1 MKHRFT
7 RWLTC
12 VAMLLT
18 LGAFTNRSHA
28 AERGFVYVGGA
39 APEGSDY
46 APWYTPVADNAAHF
60 EALRMFETSEG
71 SGIYEGMFN
80 FPSVYFRFYYDLA
93 DLPQETASAG
103 WRMNVIHPRL
113 NTDGDPGTALG
124 RSGIT
129 LYDDVEKA
137 AVIPSY
143 VDPGCWR
150 VPASGTYKLRLD
162 LNEGKLW
169 AIPSGTYLLL
179 VNDES
184 TPTLATADRYVADIN
199 LNDYV
204 EACDLR
210 VYRYDFVNGLWCN
223 PPKIYEELT
232 SGYNRFRGT
241 MEYEKGAPFVADQWP
256 GGVVTGGIG
265 SVTLSGDTPFGTP
278 LSVEMLY
285 AVGDMNDW
293 MTSDG
298 LAATPLGSDGTKFEI
313 TLPVGSREFK
323 FVDESQSWMG
333 IVIGQEA
340 DAQKSADGSSI
351 IVPLSTINSAGNF
364 RFSYALESP
373 VTAAID
379 LTAMT
384 MTLPADAPYY
394 TAGVA
399 GETPMYVVPADAT
412 FQPWKGASAAV
423 LSSFGS
429 LSKQPDGTYSGS
441 VKLDGSRF
449 NIVSTLADKG
459 GVNTVL
465 APPTGGDRS
474 LVTENG
480 MAWSRAKALPA
491 DKAGCWTLP
500 AADGGYVTVTVT
512 PGDDPAVKF
521 ETGGVGGDRIYLIGM
536 PQGWDI
542 MDGSWPLL
550 LTDKGGYYGSFDIAE
565 GEAMFRFYTEL
576 GYWDAGSYGY
586 VYDDS
591 VNDLQFVDGDSYRM
605 VRGKGVYNFIDW
617 PGGKMY
623 IYVRPGMS
631 GLVVSASPIAEA
643 GEIAPYDPDKVKE
656 SLYVVDAQGDYT
668 ELDKQPDGTYTGGFS
683 LREGN
688 DGFRLFTKRLPI
700 SPEEPE
706 WEGSYALSAPSA
718 SFALEPDGYG
728 VAEASFTAQN
738 SVNTSG
744 SNAFSLKNMVSPSG
758 WDNYRITVD
767 PAAGKLYLREY
778 NGNVW
783 WLVGP
788 MTSGESPTVAT
799 CGKYPEA
806 AIPAYGWVGAKVINI
821 PAGQFSFYFDDLN
834 GWHAQQQGM
843 PPSIDQTVAFADR
856 YFKAPVTESEP
867 WYGYF
872 QNYGLA
878 VYNSLSLPGWEG
890 GYVAVSPME
899 LFDMRGLAY
908 IYASTGKYDEAAGK
922 YVYEKLKVSADDP
935 LVFEGELTLGGNSY
949 LQFALGGES
958 GPVMGIGSV
967 EVMSGTGTYVNQGAG
982 KLSVG
987 GSTVTAPL
995 SFHGNSFTFPDFVG
1009 EGAVKLRVDL
1019 RSMKMTAEVKEVNQ
1033 GMTYEAV
1040 AGDGSDLDGAVAYP
1054 SASQEG
1060 AVTVA
1065 AQVKGGAE
1073 GTAFN
1078 FTAPD
1083 GTVIQPAGGAMTEIE
1098 FDATG
1103 SWSGP
1108 FVKKAAAASS
1118 RKMLRAKAATEAKW
1132 HFSLPEGAQGIV
1144 NMLIDEKSNRL
1155 TVHSADCNK
1164 GFFIV
1169 PRVNYAQPVAPSIE
1183 NLETLKGSM
1192 LKETVAGV
1200 YEGDFEM
1207 PKDAQEFRVAF
1218 CSSLYD
1224 AKSPINPTGIS
1235 YMLYEFGGFDMTE
1248 ETEASNPAMSHSMYS
1263 YATEW
1268 QVIAPQGKVHVRY
1281 DRAANTLAMTRGNSA
1296 IGDTEADAAASDG
1309 LTVIPG
1315 DGCIKVIAPE
1325 AAMIDIYTAQGSL
1338 IRSVSVAAG
1347 TTIVDMEAGFYI
1359 VNRAKLFVR

>member
-28 AERGFVYVGGA
+28 AERGFVYVAGA
-39 APEGSDY
+39 APDGYDY
-46 APWYTPVADNAAHF
+46 ANWYTPVADNAAEF
-60 EALRMFETSEG
+60 EDLRMFETSAG
-71 SGIYEGMFN
+71 SGIYEGTFN
-80 FPSVYFRFYYDLA
+80 IPGSYFRFYYDLA
-93 DLPQETASAG
+93 DLPQETASAA
-103 WRMNVIHPRL
+103 WLMNVIHPRL
-113 NTDGDPGTALG
+113 ITDGETGTALG

-129 LYDDVEKA
+129 LYDDVKKS
-137 AVIPSY
+137 AVLPSSM
-143 VDPGCWR
+143 GSAGTWR
-150 VPASGTYKLRLD
+150 VPARGTYKLRLD

-169 AIPSGTYLLL
+169 AIPAGGYLVLI
-179 VNDES
+179 NDES
-184 TPTLATADRYVADIN
+184 TPTLASADRYIGIDY
-199 LNDYV
+199 LKDYV
-204 EACDLR
+204 EPCDLS
-210 VYRYDFVNGLWCN
+210 VYLYDAANGTWTDPGSSN
-223 PPKIYEELT
+223 KLT
-232 SGYNRFRGT
+232 SGMNYLSSPT
-241 MEYEKGAPFVADQWP
+241 SETKGVPYILSEWP
-256 GGVVTGGIG
+256 GGVISGGSEWLNLAADKPI
-265 SVTLSGDTPFGTP
+265 VQPV
-278 LSVEMLY
+278 SVEMLY
-285 AVGDMNDW
+285 AVGDM
-293 MTSDG
+293 TSWDTANG
-298 LAATPLGSDGTKFEI
+298 IAATPLGSDGTKFEI

-340 DAQKSADGSSI
+340 DAQKSTDGSSI

-441 VKLDGSRF
+441 VRLDGSRF
-449 NIVSTLADKG
+449 SIVSTLADKG

-465 APPTGGDRS
+465 APPTGSDRT

-500 AADGGYVTVTVT
+500 AANGGYVTVTVT
-512 PGDDPAVKF
+512 PGDAPVVKF
-521 ETGGVGGDRIYLIGM
+521 ETGGGVSDRIYLVGM
-536 PQGWDI
+536 PQGWSIVDDS
-542 MDGSWPLL
+542 MPLI
-550 LTDKGGYYGSFDIAE
+550 LTDRGGYYGSFDIAA

-586 VYDDS
+586 TYDDS
-591 VNDLQFVDGDSYRM
+591 ANDLQFVDGDSYRM

-872 QNYGLA
+872 QNYGLT

-899 LFDMRGLAY
+899 LFDMRGLDY

-958 GPVMGIGSV
+958 GPAMGIGSI
-967 EVMSGTGTYVNQGAG
+967 ETMSGTGVYVNQGAG
-982 KLSVG
+982 KLSVSG
-987 GSTVTAPL
+987 GKVTAPL
-995 SFHGNSFTFPDFVG
+995 SFSGYSFTFPDFVG
-1009 EGAVKLRVDL
+1009 EGAVKVRVDL
-1019 RSMKMTAEVKEVNQ
+1019 RNMEMTAEVQKANQ

-1065 AQVKGGAE
+1065 AQVKGGAD

-1083 GTVIQPAGGAMTEIE
+1083 GTVILPAGGAMTEIE

-1155 TVHSADCNK
+1155 TVHAADCNK

-1169 PRVNYAQPVAPSIE
+1169 PRVDYVQTISPSIE
-1183 NLETLKGSM
+1183 NMEALKGSM
-1192 LKETVAGV
+1192 LKETAAGV

-1325 AAMIDIYTAQGSL
+1325 AAMVDIYSAQGSL

>member
-1 MKHRFT
+1 MKNRFT
-7 RWLTC
+7 RWLSC

-18 LGAFTNRSHA
+18 LGAFTVEVQSA
-28 AERGFVYVGGA
+28 GRGFIYVAGA
-39 APEGSDY
+39 ALDGDSY
-46 APWYTPVADNAAHF
+46 SQWYTPSADNADYF
-60 EALRMFETSEG
+60 DNFRMYETSDG
-71 SGIYEGMFN
+71 SGIYEGTFN
-80 FPSVYFRFYYDLA
+80 IPDSYFRFYYNLA
-93 DLPQETASAG
+93 DLPQESSSAA

-113 NTDGDPGTALG
+113 STDGSAGTALG

-143 VDPGCWR
+143 VDAGAWR
-150 VPASGTYKLRLD
+150 VPARGTYKLRLD
-162 LNEGKLW
+162 LNEGRLW
-169 AIPSGTYLLL
+169 AIPSGTSLIL

-223 PPKIYEELT
+223 PPKIYEKLT
-232 SGYNRFRGT
+232 SGSNRFRGT
-241 MEYEKGAPFVADQWP
+241 MEYEKGSPFVADQWP

-265 SVTLSGDTPFGTP
+265 TITLSGDTPFGTP

-285 AVGDMNDW
+285 AVGDMNAW
-293 MTSDG
+293 LPTAG
-298 LAATPLGSDGTKFEI
+298 IAATPLSSDGTKFEV
-313 TLPVGSREFK
+313 TLPVGTKEFK
-323 FVDESQSWMG
+323 FVDESRSWMCT
-333 IVIGQEA
+333 VIGEKA
-340 DAQKSADGSSI
+340 DAQMSDDGSAI
-351 IVPLSTINSAGNF
+351 IVPLSPEGNAPNL
-364 RFSYALESP
+364 RFTTALTSP
-373 VTAAID
+373 VTATID
-379 LTAMT
+379 LTTMT

-399 GETPMYVVPADAT
+399 GETPMYVVQADAS

-429 LSKQPDGTYSGS
+429 LSKQPDGTYSGR
-441 VKLDGSRF
+441 VMLDGSRF
-449 NIVSTLADKG
+449 NIVSILADKG

-465 APPTGGDRS
+465 APPTGSDRA

-550 LTDKGGYYGSFDIAE
+550 LTDRGGYYGAFDIAE
-565 GEAMFRFYTEL
+565 GEAMFRFYTDL
-576 GYWDAGSYGY
+576 GIWDAGSYGY

-591 VNDLQFVDGDSYRM
+591 ANDLQFVDGDTYRM
-605 VRGKGVYNFIDW
+605 VSGKGAYNFIDW
-617 PGGKMY
+617 PGGRMY

-656 SLYVVDAQGDYT
+656 SLYVAEADGRNYT
-668 ELDKQPDGTYTGGFS
+668 ELDKQPDGTYAGNFS
-683 LREGN
+683 VNGT
-688 DGFRLFTKRLPI
+688 DGFRLFTKHLPI

-718 SFALEPDGYG
+718 SFALDFDGYG
-728 VAEASFTAQN
+728 VAEASFTAQS

-767 PAAGKLYLREY
+767 PAAGKLYLRKY

-799 CGKYPEA
+799 RGKYPEA

-821 PAGQFSFYFDDLN
+821 PAGQFSFCFDDLN

-872 QNYGLA
+872 QNYGLT

-899 LFDMRGLAY
+899 LFDMRGLDY

-935 LVFEGELTLGGNSY
+935 LVFEGELTLDGNSY

-958 GPVMGIGSV
+958 GPAMGIGSI
-967 EVMSGTGTYVNQGAG
+967 ETMSGTGAYVNQGAG
-982 KLSVG
+982 KLSVSG
-987 GSTVTAPL
+987 GKVTAPL
-995 SFHGNSFTFPDFVG
+995 SFRGYSFTFPDFVG
-1009 EGAVKLRVDL
+1009 EGAVKVRVDL
-1019 RSMKMTAEVKEVNQ
+1019 RNMEMTAEVQKANQ

-1065 AQVKGGAE
+1065 AQIKGGAD

-1103 SWSGP
+1103 SWSGA
-1108 FVKKAAAASS
+1108 FVKKAADASS
-1118 RKMLRAKAATEAKW
+1118 RKMLRAKAANEPKW
-1132 HFSLPEGAQGIV
+1132 RFTLPEGGSGVV
-1144 NMLIDEKSNRL
+1144 NMLIDEKNNRL
-1155 TVHSADCNK
+1155 TVHAADCNK

-1169 PRVNYAQPVAPSIE
+1169 PRVDYVQSTAPCIE
-1183 NLETLKGSM
+1183 NIEVLRGSM
-1192 LKETVAGV
+1192 LKETAAGV

-1207 PKDAQEFRVAF
+1207 PNDAQEFRVAF
-1218 CSSLYD
+1218 YSSLYD
-1224 AKSPINPTGIS
+1224 IKSPINPTGIS
-1235 YMLYEFGGFDMTE
+1235 YMLYEFGGFDMSE

-1281 DRAANTLAMTRGNSA
+1281 DRAANTLAMTRGDSA
-1296 IGDTEADAAASDG
+1296 IGDTDADTAIADG
-1309 LTVIPG
+1309 ITVIPG

-1325 AAMIDIYTAQGSL
+1325 AAMVDIYSAQGSL